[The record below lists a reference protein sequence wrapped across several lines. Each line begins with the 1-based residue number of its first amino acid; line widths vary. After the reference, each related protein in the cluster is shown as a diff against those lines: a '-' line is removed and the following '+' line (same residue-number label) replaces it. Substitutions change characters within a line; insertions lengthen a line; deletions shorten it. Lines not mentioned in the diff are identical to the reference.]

1 MGLWQL
7 GGWLE
12 MLVEAVVVAAV
23 TARLHG
29 VAIWPGFYRLMGEI
43 PHLVVFHISKL
54 VLEIMVGGKKLTSL
68 VDVLQGI

>member
-12 MLVEAVVVAAV
+12 TFVGVVGVAV